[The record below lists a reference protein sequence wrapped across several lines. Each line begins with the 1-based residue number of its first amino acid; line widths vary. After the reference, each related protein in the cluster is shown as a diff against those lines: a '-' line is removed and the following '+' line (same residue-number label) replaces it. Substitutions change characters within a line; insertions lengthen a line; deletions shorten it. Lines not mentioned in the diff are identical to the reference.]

1 MDPNSKSGVN
11 YQVLFE
17 AWGVKLSISEL
28 EEIKISTDRAL
39 KVVAKYMV
47 LKSIIKSQRII
58 GNERITE
65 LTGIVNVPDMI
76 TFSVKSWQEQ
86 LQELKTLTITE
97 VGWWGC
103 STIGFTLSD
112 R

>member
-1 MDPNSKSGVN
+1 MDQNSKSGVN

-17 AWGVKLSISEL
+17 AWGIKLSISEL
-28 EEIKISTDRAL
+28 EEIKISTSRAL
-39 KVVAKYMV
+39 KVVAKYMIQ
-47 LKSIIKSQRII
+47 KSIIKSQRII
-58 GNERITE
+58 VNEYKDYAV
-65 LTGIVNVPDMI
+65 GIVNVPEMI

-86 LQELKTLTITE
+86 LQELKTLTVTE